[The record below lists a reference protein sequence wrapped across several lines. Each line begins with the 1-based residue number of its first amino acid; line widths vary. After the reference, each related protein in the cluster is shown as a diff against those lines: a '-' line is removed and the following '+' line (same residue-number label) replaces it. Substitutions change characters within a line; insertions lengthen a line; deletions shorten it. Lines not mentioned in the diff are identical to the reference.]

1 MDKTK
6 NNPPIGKGFLLTRQS
21 YDRQG
26 QSKITLWLSTEKGPV
41 KLGIPAERPVFFI
54 QQADIQQAGFLL
66 KTLNNNYSHKLL
78 KLFTFSLQSVAGL
91 YFNNLRTFYDAR
103 SILTDAGIE
112 IYESNI
118 RLEERYLMERFV
130 YGSVE
135 FSGDESSLAEQAEKG
150 YIEYRNI
157 KIKPCD
163 YVPDFN
169 TVSLDI
175 ECSEKGELYSI
186 GFYTGETAQKHFPG
200 FKKVIMIQ
208 PLELSDKEAAEDYIE
223 WVNNE
228 AELLKALEQAIQLI
242 DPDIIIGWNV
252 INFDFRLL
260 AKRAA
265 LHNVKLRLGRDKSI
279 MRWRDSQTEKNQGFI
294 TIDGRVVIDGISA
307 LKAEAYSFPSFSLEA
322 IGQHFL
328 GRGKATDDVD
338 NRLEAI
344 THNFNFNK
352 VKLAEY
358 NLQDCVLVWDI
369 FEKIKLMDYLI
380 FRSQLTGLELDRAGG
395 SVAAFVN
402 LYLPKLH
409 RQAYVSPNLPK
420 GGGLASPGGYV
431 MNSKP
436 GLYNNVLVLDF
447 KSLYPSIIR
456 TFKIDPLG
464 LIEGQKDPD
473 HAIEGFR
480 GGCFSRDK
488 HLLPQ
493 IITELWA
500 KWDQA
505 KKDNDKARSQAIKII
520 MNSFYGVL
528 GSGGCPFYD
537 TKLASS
543 ITLRGHEIMQQTAKW
558 IESDGYEVI
567 YGDTDSTFVLLN
579 EDVSDKQA
587 NDIGRSL
594 AETINNRWIEK
605 LADEHQID
613 CFLEIE
619 FESHFSR
626 FLMTTIRGS
635 EHGSKKRYA
644 GILKNGD
651 QQKLIFKGLENVR
664 TDWTQ
669 LAKDFQLQLYQ
680 MVFDDKDPTDFI
692 VETVNQTLD
701 GKRDSELIYRKR
713 LRRNLNSYVKNVP
726 PHVKAARIAD
736 AENLKQGKPLKHQ
749 NKGWISYVMTVNGPQ
764 PIDYV
769 TAKIDHQ
776 FYVDRQIEPVADG
789 ILPFVGLSFKEIVDL
804 QMGLF

>member
-1 MDKTK
+1 MHKPEHK
-6 NNPPIGKGFLLTRQS
+6 NTLNKGFLLTRKS
-21 YDRQG
+21 YDHQG
-26 QSKITLWLSTEKGPV
+26 QTQINFWLSTAKGPA
-41 KLGIPAERPVFFI
+41 KLSITGEQPVFFI
-54 QQADIQQAGFLL
+54 QQADMQRVEVLL
-66 KTLNNNYSHKLL
+66 NTLNNNFSHKPL
-78 KLFTFSLQSVAGL
+78 KLHTFSQQTVTGL
-91 YFNNLRTFYDAR
+91 YFNNLRAFYDAR
-103 SILTDAGIE
+103 ALLIRAGIE
-112 IYESNI
+112 VYESNI

-135 FSGDESSLAEQAEKG
+135 FMGEESSLTEQTEKG
-150 YIEYRNI
+150 YIEYKSV
-157 KIKPCD
+157 KIKPGSYAPCLD
-163 YVPDFN
+163 V
-169 TVSLDI
+169 VSLDI
-175 ECSEKGELYSI
+175 ECSEQGELYSI
-186 GFYTGETAQKHFPG
+186 GFYSGQTRQGNKPQFT
-200 FKKVIMIQ
+200 KVIMIQ
-208 PLELSDKEAAEDYIE
+208 PEQLSEKEAATNYIE

-228 AELLKALEQAIQLI
+228 VELLRALEQTIQTI
-242 DPDIIIGWNV
+242 DPDIIIGWNI

-265 LHNVKLRLGRDKSI
+265 LNNLTLRLGRDKSA
-279 MRWRDSQTEKNQGFI
+279 MRWRDSRTEKNQGFV
-294 TIDGRVVIDGISA
+294 TIDGRVVIDGIA
-307 LKAEAYSFPSFSLEA
+307 AMKAEAYSFPSFSLEA
-322 IGQHFL
+322 IGQYFL

-344 THNFNFNK
+344 TRDFKFNK

-369 FEKIKLMDYLI
+369 FDKIKLLDYLI

-409 RQAYVSPNLPK
+409 RQGYISPNLPK
-420 GGGLASPGGYV
+420 DGGLASPGGYV

-436 GLYNNVLVLDF
+436 GLYRNVLVLDF

-464 LIEGQKDPD
+464 LIEGQKDFD

-488 HLLPQ
+488 HLLPE
-493 IITELWA
+493 IITELWE
-500 KWDQA
+500 KRDQA
-505 KKDNDKARSQAIKII
+505 KKECDKARSQAIKII

-543 ITLRGHEIMQQTAKW
+543 ITLRGHEIMQQTASW
-558 IESDGYEVI
+558 IEDKGYDVI
-567 YGDTDSTFVLLN
+567 YGDTDSTFILLN
-579 EDVSDKQA
+579 EAVTSKQA
-587 NDIGRSL
+587 NDIGKSL
-594 AETINNRWIEK
+594 ANMINNKWHIK
-605 LADEHQID
+605 LSEEHQIH

-619 FESHFSR
+619 FESHFTR
-626 FLMTTIRGS
+626 FLMPTIRGS

-644 GILKNGD
+644 GLLKTVDNE
-651 QQKLIFKGLENVR
+651 KLIFKGLENVR
-664 TDWTQ
+664 TDWTE
-669 LAKDFQLQLYQ
+669 LAKSFQLQLYQ
-680 MVFDDKDPTDFI
+680 MIFRDADPTDFI
-692 VETVNQTLD
+692 LLSVRQTLS
-701 GKRDSELIYRKR
+701 GERDSELIYRKR
-713 LRRNLNSYVKNVP
+713 LRRNLQSYVKNVP

-736 AENLKQGKPLKHQ
+736 AENLRLGKSLKHQ

-769 TAKIDHQ
+769 TAKIDYQ
-776 FYVDRQIEPVADG
+776 FYVDRQIEPIADA
-789 ILPFVGLSFKEIVDL
+789 ILPFIGSSFKDIVDL